1 VSGLL
6 EFCIASYGL
15 TTLLCYSR
23 IFNLIRPSYYF
34 FHCPMCVGF
43 WVGILFTLISPLTDI
58 FNINFNFYNL
68 LISGC
73 ISSGVS
79 YFFGM
84 IINDEGVKISL
95 QGGNKN
101 VIK

>member
-1 VSGLL
+1 
-6 EFCIASYGL
+6 
-15 TTLLCYSR
+15 
-23 IFNLIRPSYYF
+23 
-34 FHCPMCVGF
+34 MCVGF